1 MKKTLFTCL
10 AVCFLGVPLS
20 RAQYTD
26 HRGHDLDSLER
37 AVVGWTPERIAV
49 SGDEDCTA
57 LAEAYTGLMWGYMS
71 FNPDRGMLFARKLL
85 ELGTAKDWLWRQ
97 FDANRVI
104 SQYHYG
110 WKQYDSAFFYY
121 STAQTV
127 IERMQGRY
135 EQINIDD
142 ARSQLYGSLG
152 NLYNEM
158 DSLSK
163 ALEQYGKAGEI
174 FEKYGW
180 KESSSVLYHNL
191 GETWLEKGRLKDA
204 EQCYEKALQFGR
216 EASDS
221 LQIAEALA
229 GLGAVYLE
237 QGKTGKALRFL
248 QDADEYYIRHED
260 QEWLH
265 RISALDLIGQ
275 VLKAQKRHLVSMV
288 AGGIVI
294 ILLLVTIIVYMLRTR
309 RLRKEKAAADEVIDQ
324 ALKSIRV
331 VVVDDGRLTDREREI
346 LPLLAQGLT
355 SSQIADRL
363 YLSLPTIK
371 WYRRRLLDRFEARN
385 TAEVISKAR
394 EQGLL

>member
-97 FDANRVI
+97 FDANRI
-104 SQYHYG
+104 IGQYHYG

-158 DSLSK
+158 DSLPK

-331 VVVDDGRLTDREREI
+331 VVGDDGRLTDREREI

>member
-71 FNPDRGMLFARKLL
+71 FNPDRGIFFARKLL

-97 FDANRVI
+97 FDANRI
-104 SQYHYG
+104 IGQYHYG

-163 ALEQYGKAGEI
+163 ALEHYGKAGEI

-229 GLGAVYLE
+229 GLGGVYLE

-309 RLRKEKAAADEVIDQ
+309 RLRKEKTAADEVIDQ
-324 ALKSIRV
+324 ALESVRV
-331 VVVDDGRLTDREREI
+331 VVGDDGRLTDREREI

>member
-71 FNPDRGMLFARKLL
+71 FNPDRGILFARKLL

-97 FDANRVI
+97 FDANRI
-104 SQYHYG
+104 IGQYHYG

-248 QDADEYYIRHED
+248 QDADGYYIRHED

-309 RLRKEKAAADEVIDQ
+309 RLRKEKTAADEVIDQ
-324 ALKSIRV
+324 ALESVRV
-331 VVVDDGRLTDREREI
+331 VVGDDGRLTDREREI

>member
-97 FDANRVI
+97 FDANRI
-104 SQYHYG
+104 IGQYHYG

-127 IERMQGRY
+127 IDRMHGRY

-158 DSLSK
+158 DSLPK